1 MEDETNNLL
10 PEESAQPAQH
20 RRGRPRKNSA
30 ATEGDTAAKMPARR
44 GRPKKVAPIDDFL
57 TIETSTTAPAAPAQQ
72 SGGDS
77 NGGSNNAEPAT
88 IAAAAPARAPLFS
101 FDPSDEIDSGDKDGG
116 DNNRDADNNGGGN
129 NGLGGG
135 NNAEILRDARPQLS
149 PEKPPEKISESVYT
163 PDDDNGGEPA
173 ATNAD
178 DNADSPRHQASD
190 NNGVG
195 GRDNGGD
202 NNADSAESPQTSP
215 DHQPAPQ
222 AKFPTTNLTRQ
233 SGQSFSGRGER
244 WGKRTTEKFSFNAR
258 GDYRPSSAFMGA
270 AGGATNPSGFS
281 PREQREAPAQGKNFN
296 QQRNPDNR
304 PAPRFQPKQKQR
316 EKFQPGKFSPQGK
329 FEKIRDSQDA
339 TKPAWG
345 ALADK
350 DTSVVSA
357 LEIGN
362 SFDYNKLKDADFLA
376 DLEKKARHVVK
387 LVKVEEEVATTVA
400 STEATPATVATT
412 MADSTTNPASTTVAT
427 PATVATTVPRFE
439 LRECEPG
446 AVLDFNEIYKKPLAD
461 VVALAGEFG
470 IPVFRNPQR
479 RPLIRKIMNAAFEAA
494 RPIALAGTLEI
505 LANGNGLLL
514 YPEDSFSVRELS
526 AYVPAIL
533 IKKYGLQRGHELSA
547 IVHPPMPGETAPIVV
562 SVTSIMGTPPDEIK
576 NLTPF
581 TELTPYYPTERIML
595 ETTPDFPNNLS
606 MRCVDLLCPI
616 GLGQRG
622 LIVAP
627 PRVGKTVLLQTIA
640 NSILKNKP
648 KVKLIVLLV
657 DERPEEVTDF
667 KRNTI
672 GAEVISSTFDE
683 TPENHVHVA
692 EMVIERARRMV
703 ELGKDVVILL
713 DSITRL
719 ARAYNTLMPNGGK
732 ILSGGV
738 EAGALAKPKRFFGS
752 ARNIEDG
759 GSLTILGTALIDT
772 GSKMDEVIFEEFKG
786 TGNMELDLDR
796 DLANKRIFPAINF
809 ERSGTRKEELL
820 YHPDE
825 MQYVYSMRR
834 AMKGVP
840 SLEAMEMLINRMK
853 KTKTNIEFLMTLT
866 NRV

>member
-1 MEDETNNLL
+1 M
-10 PEESAQPAQH
+10 
-20 RRGRPRKNSA
+20 
-30 ATEGDTAAKMPARR
+30 
-44 GRPKKVAPIDDFL
+44 
-57 TIETSTTAPAAPAQQ
+57 
-72 SGGDS
+72 
-77 NGGSNNAEPAT
+77 
-88 IAAAAPARAPLFS
+88 
-101 FDPSDEIDSGDKDGG
+101 
-116 DNNRDADNNGGGN
+116 
-129 NGLGGG
+129 
-135 NNAEILRDARPQLS
+135 
-149 PEKPPEKISESVYT
+149 
-163 PDDDNGGEPA
+163 
-173 ATNAD
+173 
-178 DNADSPRHQASD
+178 
-190 NNGVG
+190 
-195 GRDNGGD
+195 
-202 NNADSAESPQTSP
+202 
-215 DHQPAPQ
+215 
-222 AKFPTTNLTRQ
+222 
-233 SGQSFSGRGER
+233 
-244 WGKRTTEKFSFNAR
+244 
-258 GDYRPSSAFMGA
+258 
-270 AGGATNPSGFS
+270 
-281 PREQREAPAQGKNFN
+281 
-296 QQRNPDNR
+296 
-304 PAPRFQPKQKQR
+304 
-316 EKFQPGKFSPQGK
+316 
-329 FEKIRDSQDA
+329 
-339 TKPAWG
+339 
-345 ALADK
+345 
-350 DTSVVSA
+350 
-357 LEIGN
+357 
-362 SFDYNKLKDADFLA
+362 
-376 DLEKKARHVVK
+376 
-387 LVKVEEEVATTVA
+387 
-400 STEATPATVATT
+400 
-412 MADSTTNPASTTVAT
+412 
-427 PATVATTVPRFE
+427 PRFE

-479 RPLIRKIMNAAFEAA
+479 RPLIRKIINAAFDAA
-494 RPIALAGTLEI
+494 RPITLAGTLEI

-562 SVTSIMGTPPDEIK
+562 AVTSIMGTPPDEIK

-853 KTKTNIEFLMTLT
+853 KTKTNIEFLMTLA
-866 NRV
+866 NRG

>member
-20 RRGRPRKNSA
+20 RRGRPRKNPA

-72 SGGDS
+72 SAGDS
-77 NGGSNNAEPAT
+77 NGGGNNGLGGGNNAEPAT
-88 IAAAAPARAPLFS
+88 IPAAAPARAPLFS

-116 DNNRDADNNGGGN
+116 DNNRDADNR
-129 NGLGGG
+129 LGGG
-135 NNAEILRDARPQLS
+135 NEAEILRDTRPQLS
-149 PEKPPEKISESVYT
+149 PEKPPEKISENVYT
-163 PDDDNGGEPA
+163 PDDDDGG
-173 ATNAD
+173 
-178 DNADSPRHQASD
+178 
-190 NNGVG
+190 
-195 GRDNGGD
+195 DNGGD
-202 NNADSAESPQTSP
+202 NNADSAEAPQTSP
-215 DHQPAPQ
+215 DHQPVPQ

-244 WGKRTTEKFSFNAR
+244 WGKRTTDKFNFNAR
-258 GDYRPSSAFMGA
+258 GDYRSSSAFVGV
-270 AGGATNPSGFS
+270 AGGATNPSGGFS

-345 ALADK
+345 TLAGK

-387 LVKVEEEVATTVA
+387 LVKVEEEAATTVA
-400 STEATPATVATT
+400 STTMATPATVATT
-412 MADSTTNPASTTVAT
+412 VPEAATTNPAPTTVPT

-439 LRECEPG
+439 LRECEPS

-479 RPLIRKIMNAAFEAA
+479 RPLIRKIINAAFDAA
-494 RPIALAGTLEI
+494 RPITLAGTLEI

-562 SVTSIMGTPPDEIK
+562 AVTSIMGTPPDEIK

-853 KTKTNIEFLMTLT
+853 KTKTNIEFLMTLA
-866 NRV
+866 NRG